1 MGDSQVAHTRNC
13 PVPLLHWAEA
23 EYVLLLT
30 EQFDGVADAGAALT
44 MATMPP
50 ATRLAALTA
59 TRTRLLAIYEYSILL
74 RGDCFSLMKIT
85 SF

>member
-30 EQFDGVADAGAALT
+30 EQLVGVADAGAAAV

-50 ATRLAALTA
+50 ATRLAALIA
-59 TRTRLLAIYEYSILL
+59 TRTRLLAIDKLL
-74 RGDCFSLMKIT
+74 DSARRVSHFASAK
-85 SF
+85 

>member
-1 MGDSQVAHTRNC
+1 MPLMGDSQVAHTRNC

-30 EQFDGVADAGAALT
+30 EQLDGVADAGAAPAT
-44 MATMPP
+44 ATMPP
-50 ATRLAALTA
+50 ATRPAALIA

-74 RGDCFSLMKIT
+74 EGNHFAVES
-85 SF
+85 